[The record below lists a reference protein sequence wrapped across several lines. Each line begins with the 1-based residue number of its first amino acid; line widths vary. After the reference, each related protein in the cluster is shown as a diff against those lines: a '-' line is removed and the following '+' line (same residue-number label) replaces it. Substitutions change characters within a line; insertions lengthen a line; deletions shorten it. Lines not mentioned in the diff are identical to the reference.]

1 MTWCT
6 SARPWLS
13 SPSRSCGQRS
23 PSLRCSLASSPS
35 YSPLPTLASMVAGVL
50 RTIYNCKRIS
60 ASLFFILS
68 VKLIFLKLAVNL
80 YYLILAVNIYY
91 LIMVVNQSFFIL
103 CVNLNI
109 HVCQSLPYNFGCQ
122 HFFMIL
128 SVILLF
134 FNQAFDFYF
143 LTFTSLSWLS
153 TWLSSFILLFWCT
166 EFQLFNFQHRK
177 TNKQNLRIHSSHR
190 KLSSRAL
197 YNCLLPFLQTQT

>member
-1 MTWCT
+1 
-6 SARPWLS
+6 
-13 SPSRSCGQRS
+13 
-23 PSLRCSLASSPS
+23 
-35 YSPLPTLASMVAGVL
+35 MVAGVL

-91 LIMVVNQSFFIL
+91 LIMAVNQSFFYPV
-103 CVNLNI
+103 CQPHRKNMSVNLYP
-109 HVCQSLPYNFGCQ
+109 L
-122 HFFMIL
+122 IL
-128 SVILLF
+128 
-134 FNQAFDFYF
+134 ADFYF
-143 LTFTSLSWLS
+143 LTFTSLFWLS
-153 TWLSSFILLFWCT
+153 TWLSSFILLFCRT